1 MLDRPTWAEIDLD
14 AIAHNMRELRRIA
27 KPEAK
32 ICAVVKANA
41 YGHGAVPVS
50 RKVLAAGADFLGV
63 AVLSEALQL
72 RRAGIDAPILI
83 LGYTP
88 PEQAE
93 EVVKYDLS
101 QTVFQWEVARA
112 LSDAARRLGKKA
124 KIHVK
129 IDTGMGRI
137 GFLPGE
143 EAVAEIKKIAAL
155 PHLYLEGI
163 FTHFAMA
170 DACDKTFTYRQLKIF
185 LELIKRLEQE
195 GIVFSFRHAAN
206 SAALIDLPETHLD
219 MVRPGIALYGL
230 YPSPEVKREKVE
242 LVPAMTVKSRIIQV
256 KKVPTGTPVSYG
268 CTWRA
273 PRPTVVATLP
283 IGYADGYTRLLS
295 GKGEVLVKGK
305 RVPVIGRICMDQ
317 CMIDVTDVPEVK
329 QGEEVL
335 IFGRDGRETLPVE
348 ELAAKIGTINYEI
361 VCMLGERVP
370 RYYREK
376 N

>member
-112 LSDAARRLGKKA
+112 LSDAACRLGKKA

-155 PHLYLEGI
+155 PHLHLEGI

-185 LELIKRLEQE
+185 LELIKRLDQE

-256 KKVPTGTPVSYG
+256 KKVPPGTPVSYG

-283 IGYADGYTRLLS
+283 VGYADGYTRLLS

-317 CMIDVTDVPEVK
+317 CMIDVTDVPGVK

-335 IFGRDGRETLPVE
+335 IFGRDAWGTLPVE